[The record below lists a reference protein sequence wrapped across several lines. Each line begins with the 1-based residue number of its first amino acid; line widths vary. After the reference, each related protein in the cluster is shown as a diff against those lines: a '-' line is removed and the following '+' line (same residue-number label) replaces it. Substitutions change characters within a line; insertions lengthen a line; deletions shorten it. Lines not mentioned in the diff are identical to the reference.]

1 MYIQYLE
8 GGDLV
13 FEHFLGFVEVRQ
25 HVLRLSAVDGAH
37 FGELPLVPL
46 RQLLFVSPEEREE
59 QVTSNMTVLK
69 QTYRRVKL
77 ATNDLTYKKWMAI
90 LICGRGIRAI
100 MHSEV
105 F

>member
-1 MYIQYLE
+1 MSSMYIQYLE

-59 QVTSNMTVLK
+59 RAGEFLRDDWSCL
-69 QTYRRVKL
+69 Y
-77 ATNDLTYKKWMAI
+77 
-90 LICGRGIRAI
+90 CGVA
-100 MHSEV
+100 
-105 F
+105 